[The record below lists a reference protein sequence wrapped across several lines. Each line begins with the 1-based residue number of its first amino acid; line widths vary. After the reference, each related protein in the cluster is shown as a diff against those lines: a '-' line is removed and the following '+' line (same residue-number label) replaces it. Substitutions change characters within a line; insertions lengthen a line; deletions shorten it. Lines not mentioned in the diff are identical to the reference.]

1 MEVTVLGYTG
11 KIREGSSGFYVDFDN
26 YAIPQEHWTTVGLIA
41 QKYSLLR
48 DNTDP
53 DSDAN
58 WKPLFSRLK
67 HVDFGI
73 VYPSEHRFPEFKDT
87 AGLLKFISLLNNG
100 LKEPDPNFIN
110 LDYIV

>member
-1 MEVTVLGYTG
+1 MEITVLGYVG
-11 KIREGSSGFYVDFDN
+11 KIHEGSSGFYVDFRN

-58 WKPLFSRLK
+58 WKPLFSKLK
-67 HVDFGI
+67 HIDFGV
-73 VYPSEHRFPEFKDT
+73 VYPNGHRFPEFKDT
-87 AGLLKFISLLNNG
+87 AGLLKFVGVLNND

>member
-1 MEVTVLGYTG
+1 MEVTVLGYIG
-11 KIREGSSGFYVDFDN
+11 RISEGSSGFYVDFDN
-26 YAIPQEHWTTVGLIA
+26 YAISQEHWTTVGRIA
-41 QKYSLLR
+41 QKYGILK

-53 DSDAN
+53 DSYAN

-67 HVDFGI
+67 RVDFGL
-73 VYPSEHRFPEFKDT
+73 VYSLEHRFPEFMDIT
-87 AGLLKFISLLNNG
+87 GLLKFVSLLNNG

>member
-26 YAIPQEHWTTVGLIA
+26 YAQEHWTTVGLIA

-73 VYPSEHRFPEFKDT
+73 VYMLECRFPEFKDT

-100 LKEPDPNFIN
+100 LKEPDTNFIN